1 MSEMQKKLVA
11 IYDKLKPVLQQ
22 YESPFIPVF
31 NLDSKYDLWSYKED
45 IEVNGKKR
53 NELFFASLIIQS
65 NYVGFYYMPIYV
77 DKNLKELLD
86 PELLKLLKGKSCFH
100 IKKLDDKLEAQIEKA
115 LTIGFELYK
124 EKGWI

>member
-45 IEVNGKKR
+45 MEVNGKKR
-53 NELFFASLIIQS
+53 DELFFASLIIQS

-115 LTIGFELYK
+115 LKIGLELYK

>member
-53 NELFFASLIIQS
+53 DELFFASLIIQS

-115 LTIGFELYK
+115 LKIGLELYK

>member
-22 YESPFIPVF
+22 YENPFIPVF
-31 NLDSKYDLWSYKED
+31 NLDSKYDLWSFKED

-53 NELFFASLIIQS
+53 EELFFASLIIQS

-77 DKNLKELLD
+77 DKNLKESLG

-100 IKKLDDKLEAQIEKA
+100 IKKLDDNLEAQIDKA
-115 LTIGFELYK
+115 LAIGFELYK

>member
-53 NELFFASLIIQS
+53 DELFFASLIIQS

-77 DKNLKELLD
+77 DKNLKESLD

-115 LTIGFELYK
+115 LKIGFELYK